1 MKKKHALT
9 LAAIC
14 LLGSMPVA
22 MAAENPF
29 ADVPADHW
37 AYDAVRELA
46 AGGIVEGYAADGS
59 FQGEAAMTRYEM
71 AQITARARSR
81 SDEADNNQKAVIEKL
96 SAEFSD
102 ELASL
107 GVRTEDL
114 EARLDNVTW
123 NGRMRYDWNTRNYE
137 NSGKHRTPQKNIFR
151 FRLNSSMAVNEHW
164 TGHSRVDYDIK
175 KDEAAPGTMTIQ
187 QIYARGR
194 YDKLGIILGRFGAYS
209 ANSHGM
215 FIDEDITGAEI
226 RYAPDK
232 KWVLVFDAARKDDA
246 SLLRGTQ
253 GADDA
258 TGTYLSL
265 EADYSHGKLDGG
277 AAIRHMRAAHTLQS
291 AGADSFYVADFG
303 MGYRFDKN
311 FKLTGDYA
319 ISSAVDAGA
328 VPEFANASRH
338 AMSLQLDYKGANKA
352 KPGSW
357 GAYLAYRSLSP
368 FAAAYAT
375 YDQSLGL
382 LGYKSLKGFEIA
394 GSYALE
400 KNIIATVKYFLGR
413 DTLAPADKDR
423 MTGVW
428 TRIEFFY

>member
-1 MKKKHALT
+1 MRKKHALT
-9 LAAIC
+9 LAAFL
-14 LLGSMPVA
+14 LLGSMPVTE
-22 MAAENPF
+22 AAENPF

-37 AYDAVRELA
+37 AYEAVAELA
-46 AGGIVEGYAADGS
+46 DMGIAEGYAENGC
-59 FQGEAAMTRYEM
+59 FQGDSAMTRYEM
-71 AQITARARSR
+71 AQITARAMAAADR
-81 SDEADNNQKAVIEKL
+81 ADNNQKAAIEKL
-96 SAEFSD
+96 AAEFAD

-123 NGRMRYDWNTRNYE
+123 NGRLRYDWNTRNYE

-164 TGHSRVDYDIK
+164 SGHSRVDYDIQ
-175 KDEAAPGTMTIQ
+175 KDNTDNGTMTVQ
-187 QIYARGR
+187 QIYAKGQ
-194 YDKLGIILGRFGAYS
+194 YDKLGIILGRYGAYS

-215 FIDEDITGAEI
+215 FIDDDVTGAEI

-232 KWVLVFDAARKDDA
+232 KWTLVFDAARKNDA
-246 SLLRGTQ
+246 SLLKGTQ

-265 EADYSHGKLDGG
+265 EADYSYGKLDGG

-291 AGADSFYVADFG
+291 AGADSFSVADFG
-303 MGYRFDKN
+303 LGYRFDRN

-328 VPEFANASRH
+328 VTDFANASRH
-338 AMSLQLDYKGANKA
+338 AVSLQLDYKGANRT

-368 FAAAYAT
+368 FGAAYAT
-375 YDQSLGL
+375 YDQSVGF

-394 GSYALE
+394 GSYTLE
-400 KNIIATVKYFLGR
+400 KNIVATAKYFLGR
-413 DTLAPADKDR
+413 DVLAPADKDR

-428 TRIEFFY
+428 TRVEFFF

>member
-9 LAAIC
+9 LSAIC

-22 MAAENPF
+22 GAAENPF
-29 ADVPADHW
+29 ADIPADHW
-37 AYDAVRELA
+37 SYDAVRELA
-46 AGGIVEGYAADGS
+46 DGGIVEGYAANGG
-59 FQGEAAMTRYEM
+59 FQGDAAMTRYEM
-71 AQITARARSR
+71 AQITAKARARSA
-81 SDEADNNQKAVIEKL
+81 EADNNQKAAIEKL

-102 ELASL
+102 ELANL
-107 GVRTEDL
+107 GVRTDNL

-123 NGRMRYDWNTRNYE
+123 QGRWRYDWNTRNYE
-137 NSGKHRTPQKNIFR
+137 ANSKHRNPLKNIIR
-151 FRLNSSMAVNEHW
+151 FRLNSSININEHW
-164 TGHSRVDYDIK
+164 SGHGRVDYDVQ
-175 KDEAAPGTMTIQ
+175 KDETGPATVTAQ
-187 QIYARGR
+187 QIYAKGS
-194 YDKLGIILGRFGAYS
+194 YDRLGITLGRFGAYS
-209 ANSHGM
+209 SNSHGM
-215 FIDEDITGAEI
+215 FIDEDITGAEV

-232 KWVLVFDAARKDDA
+232 KWLLVFDAARKDDA

-253 GADDA
+253 GDADA

-265 EADYSHGKLDGG
+265 EADYSYGKLDGG

-291 AGADSFYVADFG
+291 AGADSFSVADFG
-303 MGYRFDKN
+303 LGYRFDKN

-319 ISSAVDAGA
+319 ISSAVDASA
-328 VPEFANASRH
+328 STNFANASRH
-338 AMSLQLDYKGANKA
+338 AVSLQLDYKGANKA

-382 LGYKSLKGFEIA
+382 LGYKSLKGIEIA

-400 KNIIATVKYFLGR
+400 KNIVATVKYFLGR
-413 DTLAPADKDR
+413 DTLAPDNKDR

-428 TRIEFFY
+428 TRIELFY